1 MMQSF
6 YSNGKLLITGEY
18 VVLDGA
24 KAFAVPTKLGQ
35 HLDIEPIAES
45 KIIWTSL
52 DHKGNSWFEDT
63 ININTLL
70 SVSKNAHNP
79 ISKQLTTLL
88 KAAQCEN
95 PNFLKSKGGFKV
107 TTRLDFA
114 RDWGLGSSSTLINN
128 LALWAN
134 VNPMALL
141 LKSFGGSGYDIACA
155 KHNTPIVYK
164 MGQPPITEE
173 VVFNPSFKDD
183 LFFVH
188 RNKKQ
193 NSRESMSTY
202 AQNKANTA
210 VVIEKIGAI
219 TTKLLK
225 ANNRLDFELLI
236 TEHESIIGEITNQ
249 TPVKTELFPDYNHAI
264 KSLGG
269 WGGDFIL
276 VTGTKEYVHEYF
288 NSKNYTTIIAYSD
301 LILNA

>member
-1 MMQSF
+1 M
-6 YSNGKLLITGEY
+6 
-18 VVLDGA
+18 
-24 KAFAVPTKLGQ
+24 
-35 HLDIEPIAES
+35 
-45 KIIWTSL
+45 
-52 DHKGNSWFEDT
+52 
-63 ININTLL
+63 
-70 SVSKNAHNP
+70 
-79 ISKQLTTLL
+79 
-88 KAAQCEN
+88 
-95 PNFLKSKGGFKV
+95 
-107 TTRLDFA
+107 
-114 RDWGLGSSSTLINN
+114 
-128 LALWAN
+128 ALWAN

-141 LKSFGGSGYDIACA
+141 LQSFGGSGYDIACA

-173 VVFNPSFKDD
+173 VVFNPCFKDD
-183 LFFVH
+183 LFFVY

-193 NSRESMSTY
+193 NSRESISTY

-210 VVIEKIGAI
+210 VVIEKIDAI

-249 TPVKTELFPDYNHAI
+249 TPVKTELFPDYNHTI